1 MPAKEGQVRS
11 LRGFQSYR
19 WPRPWILWGAVM
31 LILVGPSY
39 GMPPLAKIQE
49 DNLAAAEILIGQVV
63 NIVPAPLPGSGPT
76 GEGQAWGLF
85 SLRIIHAV
93 KSRQRS
99 QPGDQVEVRF
109 RREADYPIQSG
120 PIPVR
125 ISAGDLV
132 IVYANPQK
140 EAQGLLE
147 PVCAGFSVIR
157 LTPLPPEKQVVPFPH
172 PPR

>member
-1 MPAKEGQVRS
+1 
-11 LRGFQSYR
+11 LRIFPCCR
-19 WPRPWILWGAVM
+19 WPRLWILWGAAM
-31 LILVGPSY
+31 LMLAGPSY
-39 GMPPLAKIQE
+39 GMPPLAKVQA

-63 NIVPAPLPGSGPT
+63 KVGPAPASLSGPGPG
-76 GEGQAWGLF
+76 GEGPNWGLF

-93 KSRQRS
+93 KSQRGLQS
-99 QPGDQVEVRF
+99 GDQVEVRF
-109 RREADYPIQSG
+109 LREPETPMKSG

-132 IVYANPQK
+132 IVYANPRK
-140 EAQGLLE
+140 EAQGLLV

-157 LTPLPPEKQVVPFPH
+157 LKPLPPGNQAVPFPH

>member
-1 MPAKEGQVRS
+1 
-11 LRGFQSYR
+11 
-19 WPRPWILWGAVM
+19 M
-31 LILVGPSY
+31 LILVGPSF
-39 GMPPLAKIQE
+39 GMPPPAKIQA

-63 NIVPAPLPGSGPT
+63 NVGPDPASLPGPGPA
-76 GEGQAWGLF
+76 GEGQAGGRF

-93 KSRQRS
+93 KSGRKS

-109 RREADYPIQSG
+109 LREAETPIKSG

-125 ISAGDLV
+125 ISAADLV
-132 IVYANPQK
+132 IVYANPGK
-140 EAQGLLE
+140 GAQGLLV

-157 LTPLPPEKQVVPFPH
+157 LKPLPPENQVVPFPQ